1 MQIDLS
7 HPDFQAAI
15 PIMKKI
21 EEAGFEAYF
30 VGGSVRDALLGLP
43 IHDVDIASSAYP
55 QEIKQIFKRTV
66 DTGIQHGTV
75 MVLLHGVGYEV
86 TTFRTESGYQ
96 DFRRPDHVTFVR
108 SLKEDLKR
116 RDFTVNALAVRH
128 DGTIVDLFNG
138 LADLQAKVLRAVGDP
153 HERFHEDALR
163 MMRAVR
169 FQSQLGFAIDPAT
182 EQAIKENAQ
191 LLAKI
196 SVERTASEFTKLLLG
211 RDRQAGLQTFIDT
224 GLYAYAPLL
233 ADQEPALKQLAQLT
247 APQFKDPAV
256 GWTLLVHL
264 TGMNAEKLLR
274 TWKQANDLIRLTEA
288 AARLL
293 AQLPDAD
300 AWALYQAGE
309 AAVPVALTAE
319 SALDSTFDAA
329 AVAQTYAGLPIH
341 DKKALAVD
349 GKALMAAGFKPGP
362 QLGQTLNR
370 LERAVVGGELPNTQ
384 AALLAVAKA

>member
-1 MQIDLS
+1 MKIDLS

-21 EEAGFEAYF
+21 EAAGYEAYF

-55 QEIKQIFKRTV
+55 QEIKQIFPRTV

-75 MVLLHGVGYEV
+75 MVLHHGVGYEV

-128 DGTIVDLFNG
+128 DGTVIDLFDG
-138 LADLQAKVLRAVGDP
+138 LSDLDHKLLRAVGDP
-153 HERFHEDALR
+153 HARFHEDALR

-169 FQSQLGFAIDPAT
+169 FQSQLGFAIEPAT
-182 EQAIKENAQ
+182 ESAIATNAK

-196 SVERTASEFTKLLLG
+196 SVERTATEFTKLLLG
-211 RDRQAGLQTFIDT
+211 QDRQAGLTTFIDT
-224 GLYAYAPLL
+224 GLYAYAPQLKGQ
-233 ADQEPALKQLAQLT
+233 AAALRQLAGLS
-247 APQFKDPAV
+247 APQFKDAAI

-264 TGMNAEKLLR
+264 TGLNAEKLLR
-274 TWKQANDLIRLTEA
+274 AWKQANDLIRLTTSA
-288 AARLL
+288 
-293 AQLPDAD
+293 AQLLKQLPGAD
-300 AWALYQAGE
+300 AWALYQAGK
-309 AAVPVALTAE
+309 A
-319 SALDSTFDAA
+319 AA
-329 AVAQTYAGLPIH
+329 AVAFTAEQALNSDFDLAQAEAAYAALPIH
-341 DKKALAVD
+341 AKAELAID
-349 GKALMAAGFKPGP
+349 GKTLMASGFKPGP

-370 LERAVVGGELPNTQ
+370 LERAVVFGQLPNDQ
-384 AALLAVAKA
+384 ATLLKAAQK